1 MSDAEER
8 IKEIME
14 RRKKEAQA
22 HVQHQVALEQ
32 AIKTSSAQNKINK
45 INSIGQMNTSAVAS
59 AAAILGAS
67 GDASREQW
75 LEKTQHMRV
84 VALNEACEIAK
95 TFIGHGEPMATREIT
110 SMASLF
116 AKFLVDDKA

>member
-1 MSDAEER
+1 MGIVEETEKMIEKEWNELKKTAR
-8 IKEIME
+8 IDGAVLGGTYTVPQTDTMAMME
-14 RRKKEAQA
+14 K
-22 HVQHQVALEQ
+22 
-32 AIKTSSAQNKINK
+32 
-45 INSIGQMNTSAVAS
+45 
-59 AAAILGAS
+59 
-67 GDASREQW
+67 REEW